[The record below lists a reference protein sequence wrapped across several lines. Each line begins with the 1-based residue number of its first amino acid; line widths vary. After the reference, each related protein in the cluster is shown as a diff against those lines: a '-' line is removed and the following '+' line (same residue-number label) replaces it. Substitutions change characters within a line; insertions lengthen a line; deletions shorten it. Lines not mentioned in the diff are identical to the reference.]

1 MKKIY
6 KFSTDLYLFPVCT
19 TQPVGRGIFWRE
31 LGLKKNCR
39 ELRLL
44 SVFRKCD
51 EQLECSDR
59 RLETVKQ
66 KYVKQNMMNSTRPE
80 VT

>member
-1 MKKIY
+1 
-6 KFSTDLYLFPVCT
+6 
-19 TQPVGRGIFWRE
+19 VGRGIFWRE

-44 SVFRKCD
+44 SVFRKRD
-51 EQLECSDR
+51 EQLE
-59 RLETVKQ
+59 LENVKQ
-66 KYVKQNMMNSTRPE
+66 KYVKQNMMNCTRPE